1 MDCARR
7 LTLLCQGLLLLDFLF
22 DFLLFYFFVYGTL
35 ALLAGLLGARKVEP
49 EPLALCLGFAHELLV
64 QLLLHIGLD
73 RTIDQLDVAWGL
85 WPGCLCR
92 ALGCYVF
99 KSAAIFGHLGLGV
112 LDQLGPEGLDLVAE
126 LDEYA
131 LVENRGPDV
140 IVALELL
147 GVLLSEVEGDSV
159 VEQERVRDVIL
170 GVALQVEDEPELVID
185 LVLLPHLLEL
195 VADPLPELGEPNGRH
210 EDP

>member
-1 MDCARR
+1 
-7 LTLLCQGLLLLDFLF
+7 LLL
-22 DFLLFYFFVYGTL
+22 YFFVEVCGTL
-35 ALLAGLLGARKVEP
+35 ALFAWLLGARKVEP
-49 EPLALCLGFAHELLV
+49 EPLALRLRFAHELLV
-64 QLLLHIGLD
+64 QLLLHVGLD
-73 RTIDQLDVAWGL
+73 RTIDQFDVAWGL
-85 WPGCLCR
+85 WTGCLCR
-92 ALGCYVF
+92 ALGCYIF
-99 KSAAIFGHLGLGV
+99 KSTAIIGHLGLGI
-112 LDQLGPEGLDLVAE
+112 LNQLGPESLDLVAE

-131 LVENRGPDV
+131 LVEDRGPDV

-147 GVLLSEVEGDSV
+147 GVLLSEVEGDGV
-159 VEQERVRDVIL
+159 VEHERVRDVIL